1 MKPKEKV
8 VFVGL
13 DASKTTLAASVADDG
28 RDGETRD
35 WGTISTA
42 PILVEK
48 FLKKLAE
55 RFDRVEICYEAGP
68 TGYGLYSQIIAFGFT
83 CYVIAPSLIPM
94 RSAYPVPA

>member
-1 MKPKEKV
+1 
-8 VFVGL
+8 
-13 DASKTTLAASVADDG
+13 LAVSVADDG
-28 RDGETRD
+28 RDGEIRD

-42 PILVEK
+42 PISVEK
-48 FLKKLAE
+48 FLNKLAE

>member
-1 MKPKEKV
+1 MKTKEKV

-13 DASKTTLAASVADDG
+13 DAPKTTLAASVADDG
-28 RDGETRD
+28 RDGEIRD

-42 PILVEK
+42 PISVEK

-55 RFDRVEICYEAGP
+55 RFDRVKICYEAGP
-68 TGYGLYSQIIAFGFT
+68 TGYGLYSQITAFGFT

-94 RSAYPVPA
+94 RSGDPVPA